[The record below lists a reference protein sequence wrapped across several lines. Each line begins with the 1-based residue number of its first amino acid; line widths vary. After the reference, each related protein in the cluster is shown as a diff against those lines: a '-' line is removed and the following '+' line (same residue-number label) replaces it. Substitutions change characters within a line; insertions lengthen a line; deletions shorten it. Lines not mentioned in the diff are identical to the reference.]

1 MKKLIVLGLSI
12 FLSGF
17 LAQNS
22 LAKTYKEIFWEE
34 LMPPDWAKQIEKDFS
49 KMKQFESMED
59 SDPKTDSIYSK
70 LRKQWDEAPISKKYI
85 GKPIRI
91 AGYVVPL
98 DADRSKT
105 REFLIVPYFGA
116 CIHTPPPPANQII
129 LVIPPAGGLKVRSMD
144 PVWVEGILTESR
156 LNNDMGVSAYQLN
169 AAKIAPYK

>member
-1 MKKLIVLGLSI
+1 M
-12 FLSGF
+12 
-17 LAQNS
+17 
-22 LAKTYKEIFWEE
+22 
-34 LMPPDWAKQIEKDFS
+34 
-49 KMKQFESMED
+49 
-59 SDPKTDSIYSK
+59 
-70 LRKQWDEAPISKKYI
+70 
-85 GKPIRI
+85 
-91 AGYVVPL
+91 PL

>member
-49 KMKQFESMED
+49 KMKQFESMEG
-59 SDPKTDSIYSK
+59 SDPKTDSLYSK

-105 REFLIVPYFGA
+105 R
-116 CIHTPPPPANQII
+116 
-129 LVIPPAGGLKVRSMD
+129 
-144 PVWVEGILTESR
+144 
-156 LNNDMGVSAYQLN
+156 
-169 AAKIAPYK
+169 

>member
-1 MKKLIVLGLSI
+1 
-12 FLSGF
+12 
-17 LAQNS
+17 
-22 LAKTYKEIFWEE
+22 
-34 LMPPDWAKQIEKDFS
+34 MPPDWAKQIEKDFS

-59 SDPKTDSIYSK
+59 SDPKTDSLYSK

-116 CIHTPPPPANQII
+116 RIHTPPPPANQII